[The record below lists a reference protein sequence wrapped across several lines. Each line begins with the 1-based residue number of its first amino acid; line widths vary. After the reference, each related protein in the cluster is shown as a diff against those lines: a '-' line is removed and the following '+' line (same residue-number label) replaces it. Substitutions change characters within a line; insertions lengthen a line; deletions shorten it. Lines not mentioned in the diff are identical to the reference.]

1 MSVAPFCDHRSG
13 RLHGLAPELVLAL
26 PQEWRNRLLHYIRL
40 WGDPE
45 QHLAI
50 VTTLRDVEG
59 APLAMLDLEAHS
71 LAAAGSHAQALEV
84 IGRRIRR
91 SPAIAALAF
100 ELELLQ
106 SAGHAE
112 HARHTADELLRTYPE
127 DVRIVTAGAAVLAGA
142 GHFSYAQELLET
154 LAAAKPGDMRV
165 HLALAR
171 LALAAGKLAL
181 ADQYAQRLGAGVP
194 PGISDDDLVALSAL
208 HQDLSS
214 TESAAAAQAELERRR
229 RQQLSA
235 LCTVLDPLSELPP
248 GELAQSSQL
257 YDHAYQA
264 WSGLGSITVS
274 DRERRAITLEA
285 VRHFGFSELREG
297 QAETISTVLHDESI
311 LVVMPTGAGKSLCY
325 QLPALMD
332 SGATL
337 VISPL
342 IALMK
347 DQVENLPV
355 ADRRRATFINS
366 SLTDEQMDQRMQ
378 GVAEGRYKL
387 VYAAPER
394 LRHLAFLRALR
405 DAGVSL
411 FVVDEAHC
419 VSLWGHDFRPDY
431 LFLQA
436 ARAELGNPPALAIT
450 ATAPPRVRDEIIG
463 YIGDPDE
470 AQVAP
475 PPGEEPD
482 GEQAGGR
489 VRVLALDVFR
499 DNLHLSALQF
509 NNEDEKLAAVTS
521 FAVAT
526 PGPGIVY
533 VNSRRKCESLAYAL
547 RQAGVD
553 AEAYHA
559 GLDNRAE
566 IQDRFMSGA
575 TRVIVA
581 TIAFGMGIDKA
592 DIRFIV
598 HFHPARSLAAY
609 YQEVGRAGRDGKP
622 SQGILFY
629 GNNDWSNLR
638 RWAKADEHSVEFL
651 AQVYTAV
658 ASQLGV
664 TVDDAA
670 FAAGPANTAAGAGVP
685 APESSSGPVDANRLQ
700 AVLDADE
707 TSVRVA
713 VSMLERVGLL
723 YRGFDI
729 PETAEIER
737 PSRAPQGQPPGKEFS
752 RLVGGLN
759 LRAGEKAS
767 FKLADIAAFMKWP
780 LAGAESQLLELAREG
795 ALTVRF
801 EHRHMLIHLAPA
813 PADIRSRL
821 QRLLDHNAAVGQRR
835 IDDVIGYATTQGCR
849 HGTISAHLGSRP
861 IASCDVCDNC
871 TGMRPN
877 IPEPEILPELD
888 LSDSELS
895 AIIVDCLLSLPKA
908 VGRHGLAR
916 VLVGALRAPVPAE
929 ESRHF
934 GALRSLGQ
942 DAVVQSIDELLADGR
957 LRQYDRNGY
966 PLLSATLS
974 GRTLAGSWQ
983 EAHPQ
988 PALDPEELAAPGS
1001 AQPSAAAENERRE
1014 LDAAT
1019 PEDDAPTGDAPARE
1033 VRYTKLQTAIWS
1045 WRRRTA
1051 AQQHRPVYTIMD
1063 NDMIRLI
1070 GEARP
1075 ASLEELA
1082 AIPGIGAQRLE
1093 RYGPVLLDLIRLHP
1107 PDDGDE
1113 QILAAQR
1120 SQPGVEEAGGPGK
1133 QTRSAERAI
1142 YLKLQEI
1149 RQRQAVTEGCRP
1161 AQVAAAGLLRA
1172 ISKVAPT
1179 THEQLLAVA
1188 GFRSSGLTAQTET
1201 IVQSIRDVLRSEG
1214 GGA

>member
-1 MSVAPFCDHRSG
+1 M
-13 RLHGLAPELVLAL
+13 
-26 PQEWRNRLLHYIRL
+26 
-40 WGDPE
+40 
-45 QHLAI
+45 
-50 VTTLRDVEG
+50 
-59 APLAMLDLEAHS
+59 
-71 LAAAGSHAQALEV
+71 
-84 IGRRIRR
+84 
-91 SPAIAALAF
+91 
-100 ELELLQ
+100 
-106 SAGHAE
+106 
-112 HARHTADELLRTYPE
+112 
-127 DVRIVTAGAAVLAGA
+127 
-142 GHFSYAQELLET
+142 
-154 LAAAKPGDMRV
+154 
-165 HLALAR
+165 
-171 LALAAGKLAL
+171 
-181 ADQYAQRLGAGVP
+181 
-194 PGISDDDLVALSAL
+194 SAL
-208 HQDLSS
+208 HQDLGS

-257 YDHAYQA
+257 YDRAYQA

-297 QAETISTVLHDESI
+297 QVETISTVLHDESI

-431 LFLQA
+431 LFLHA
-436 ARAELGNPPALAIT
+436 ARAELGNPPALAMT

-463 YIGDPDE
+463 YIGDPDD
-470 AQVAP
+470 AQVDPA
-475 PPGEEPD
+475 PGEEPD
-482 GEQAGGR
+482 REQAGGR

-521 FAVAT
+521 FAAAT

-638 RWAKADEHSVEFL
+638 RWAKADEYSVEFL

-1019 PEDDAPTGDAPARE
+1019 PEERRPNRRRAGPRSALYQAPDSHLVVAPAH
-1033 VRYTKLQTAIWS
+1033 
-1045 WRRRTA
+1045 RRTA
-1051 AQQHRPVYTIMD
+1051 APAGLHDHGQRHDPSDSEKPAPPAWKSWPPSPASAPSAWSATDRCCSTSSACTRRTTATSRSSPRSAPSPASKRRAAPANRRVRPSRARHLPQVTGNPPAASGHRRMPPCPG
-1063 NDMIRLI
+1063 RRR
-1070 GEARP
+1070 RP
-1075 ASLEELA
+1075 AA
-1082 AIPGIGAQRLE
+1082 RHIQGGAHDARATPGRGGFPQQRPHGADR
-1093 RYGPVLLDLIRLHP
+1093 
-1107 PDDGDE
+1107 DDRSKHTRR
-1113 QILAAQR
+1113 AAQR
-1120 SQPGVEEAGGPGK
+1120 RRRRLTLTPH
-1133 QTRSAERAI
+1133 
-1142 YLKLQEI
+1142 
-1149 RQRQAVTEGCRP
+1149 
-1161 AQVAAAGLLRA
+1161 AAAFATPSAPRA
-1172 ISKVAPT
+1172 LS
-1179 THEQLLAVA
+1179 
-1188 GFRSSGLTAQTET
+1188 RSGCNCQH
-1201 IVQSIRDVLRSEG
+1201 RG
-1214 GGA
+1214 GSLSA